1 MRRKCA
7 TVAAV
12 VMLLF
17 AAAPSSAVAAC
28 GPAQQRPERPNQP
41 YPDPR
46 LPKGLTPADFEAY
59 RAVVE
64 TFRTGSETA
73 QPPPPGWT
81 SQSYKRIVDYL
92 TAKRPYWGQPGTP
105 LEPWN
110 PPLVAAAVAYH
121 TWTAVHAQSNIVT
134 GHRIHALHI
143 DVARQLLD
151 LVNDEELPPRFRRL
165 WMMTV
170 AAFMMD
176 RLVLGDTLT
185 HIDEAV
191 NRYPDDI
198 DLHLAAGAFAELM
211 ASPHITLPDVSG
223 TNRHVI
229 ALLQQR
235 KLQGLD
241 LARSHYRIV
250 LGIAPSNS
258 EAHLRLG
265 RVLLKRP
272 TATMASNT
280 SERRRGPTTGA
291 SATLRMS
298 SSPARSRAVGIRLPR
313 STHIGPPTDEC
324 KGARRRRSG
333 SAAFCE
339 RPVASTKRWQPRAA
353 CLPSHHLRATTR
365 RGTISSGQLA
375 GPSFCSTHWRV
386 SSDDALPAG
395 RGARVRGRSG
405 RPLAA
410 ADLQD
415 ERRPRFGRRARH
427 RPRQAG
433 HRALGLQLRGPRQRR
448 ASAARIGDPGTRT
461 ARHRSGARHQPE
473 RGRREVAPPEG
484 GGPGCSRC
492 AAARRIAWRWSP
504 STSGSSLGAR

>member
-73 QPPPPGWT
+73 PPPPPGWT
-81 SQSYKRIVDYL
+81 SQRYQTIVAYL

-165 WMMTV
+165 WMLTV

-198 DLHLAAGAFAELM
+198 ALHLAAGAFAELM

-265 RVLLKRP
+265 RVLLQAP
-272 TATMASNT
+272 D
-280 SERRRGPTTGA
+280 GDD
-291 SATLRMS
+291 
-298 SSPARSRAVGIRLPR
+298 GI
-313 STHIGPPTDEC
+313 E
-324 KGARRRRSG
+324 
-333 SAAFCE
+333 
-339 RPVASTKRWQPRAA
+339 
-353 CLPSHHLRATTR
+353 HLRAAARSDDR
-365 RGTISSGQLA
+365 RISYLAHVFLA
-375 GPSFCSTHWRV
+375 GAFESRGDPV
-386 SSDDALPAG
+386 AALDAY
-395 RGARVRGRSG
+395 R
-405 RPLAA
+405 A
-410 ADLQD
+410 AD
-415 ERRPRFGRRARH
+415 GRMQGC
-427 RPRQAG
+427 QA
-433 HRALGLQLRGPRQRR
+433 ATLGLSHVLRATG
-448 ASAARIGDPGTRT
+448 RIDE
-461 ARHRSGARHQPE
+461 AM
-473 RGRREVAPPEG
+473 
-484 GGPGCSRC
+484 
-492 AAARRIAWRWSP
+492 AAARRVLAQPPPACDDP
-504 STSGSSLGAR
+504 SWDYLVGPARRTVILLNSLAGLVR